1 MTSVEDLPIRDDLR
15 DVEAYGAPQFDV
27 TVRLNTNENPH
38 PPGPDVVA
46 AIVESVARVA
56 GTLQRYPDRD
66 AIALRTSLADYLTE
80 QTGVSRTPA
89 QVWAANGS
97 NEILQQLMQLFAG
110 PGRKVLGFEPG
121 YSMHPLIA
129 RGTGS
134 SYIGSAR
141 ATDFSIDSDAASAA
155 IRELRPD
162 VVMVCSPNNPT
173 GTAVELAVIERLYD
187 VVAETTSGVLIVDEA
202 YAEFSDRPSAVTLL
216 AGRSRLVV
224 TRTMSKAFAFAG
236 ARVGYLTADAAVVEA
251 IGRVRLPYH
260 LSALT
265 QAAAIAALDHASA
278 LQAAVKD
285 LKVERDRIL
294 TGCAEL
300 GCRVADSDANF
311 VLFGGFA
318 DQARVWRQLVEADV
332 LVRDV
337 GLPGWLRV
345 TAGTQV
351 ETSAFLGA
359 LSAILMAEPQLLA
372 DTEDPVNPERQ
383 DRPGQPAEPDPAV
396 APTPNQE
403 ETA

>member
-1 MTSVEDLPIRDDLR
+1 MTSVEDLPIRDELR
-15 DVEAYGAPQFDV
+15 DVQAYGAPQLDV

-38 PPGPDVVA
+38 PPGPEVVT
-46 AIVESVARVA
+46 AITDAIAGVA

-66 AIALRTSLADYLTE
+66 AVALRTALADYLTE
-80 QTGVSRTPA
+80 QTGVLRTPA
-89 QVWAANGS
+89 QLWAANGS

-110 PGRKVLGFEPG
+110 PGRRVLGFEPG

-134 SYIGSAR
+134 AYTGVAR
-141 ATDFSIDSDAASAA
+141 APDFSIDVDTAIAAV
-155 IRELRPD
+155 RELRPD
-162 VVMVCSPNNPT
+162 VVVVCSPNNPT
-173 GTAVELAVIERLYD
+173 GTAVDLAVVEMLYD
-187 VVAETTSGVLIVDEA
+187 VLAETASGVLVVDEA
-202 YAEFSDRPSAVTLL
+202 YAEFSDRSSAITLL
-216 AGRSRLVV
+216 AGRPRLIV

-265 QAAAIAALDHASA
+265 QAAATAALEHAA
-278 LQAAVKD
+278 TLQAAVND
-285 LKVERDRIL
+285 LKVQRDRIVAQC
-294 TGCAEL
+294 GQF

-311 VLFGGFA
+311 VLIGGFA
-318 DQARVWRQLVEADV
+318 DQGQVWRHLVDAQV

-345 TAGTQV
+345 TAGTQE
-351 ETSAFLGA
+351 ETTAFLDA
-359 LSAILMAEPQLLA
+359 LSAILEVEPELLSQKFA
-372 DTEDPVNPERQ
+372 TTETA
-383 DRPGQPAEPDPAV
+383 PASR
-396 APTPNQE
+396 TPNKE